1 MNRDQLIKDF
11 QTWAISKNYSFSGAA
26 DPWIAAYEFY
36 KEHFKEVEKENKSLR
51 QILKSHSEI
60 ILINADLRAKINE
73 LTHLV
78 DHLEGKNRL

>member
-1 MNRDQLIKDF
+1 MSKEELVKDF
-11 QTWAISKNYSFSGAA
+11 QKWAISQNYSFSGAA

-51 QILKSHSEI
+51 RILKSHSEI